1 MKLQVSTLIVAL
13 LPIVVR
19 TAPTLLNGVVTN
31 RFRNDDGQGN
41 YQFGYDW
48 THPGGEGVFQRES
61 GDSAGRKQGSYGLKD
76 ADGRVR
82 VVSYIADEN
91 GFRVS
96 VSTNEPG
103 TRPSAPADVRFQLP
117 DAQLTS
123 TAFQSPAPTFQN
135 QAPTFPSQAPTF
147 QNRAPTFQRRAP
159 LERVNLAR
167 SLEPAPVLYSQPT
180 GVLPPYVRRVVFQP
194 SNLRKS

>member
-1 MKLQVSTLIVAL
+1 M
-13 LPIVVR
+13 VR

-123 TAFQSPAPTFQN
+123 TAFQSQAPAFQN
-135 QAPTFPSQAPTF
+135 PAPTFPSQASTF

-159 LERVNLAR
+159 IGESESRTIFRASACSLLAANRSTSTLRTAGGVSAFELKKKLE
-167 SLEPAPVLYSQPT
+167 
-180 GVLPPYVRRVVFQP
+180 
-194 SNLRKS
+194 